1 MTNTLARPR
10 RGTGSAPRLLR
21 STTLGSL
28 VLVCAAAMALACTGD
43 DPATSPTPTAQA
55 TAPAASTAAAAATTA
70 TPGASDVVT
79 TASTPSPEL
88 LDAALLALIGG
99 MTGGGTDPFAGPP
112 DSLPPELTALLEAL
126 GIDLLL
132 GAAVSERGGALV
144 VEAVFPGSPAA
155 RSGLVAG
162 DAVTAI
168 DGAPLRDGPALRAA
182 VKAVAVGEVYSLTL
196 RRGGST
202 TVVNVERTAATDA
215 VWRSD
220 MLRTLALGLMLANRP
235 GGLSLPPSLLGELLE
250 ETPDGLRVFAV
261 FPGSPADAAGL
272 RAGDFV
278 LTINGQ
284 PVTKIDDLDL
294 VAAVFNPIA
303 GDTEVTI
310 RRDGEEMTIMV
321 AFRIGGLFG
330 GDSAPTQ

>member
-1 MTNTLARPR
+1 MAYTLAGSRC
-10 RGTGSAPRLLR
+10 GIGSARRLLR
-21 STTLGSL
+21 STMLGSL
-28 VLVCAAAMALACTGD
+28 VLVCVAAMALACSGD
-43 DPATSPTPTAQA
+43 DPATSPASTS
-55 TAPAASTAAAAATTA
+55 TAPATATAAPAATTA
-70 TPGASDVVT
+70 TPGAPDVDT
-79 TASTPSPEL
+79 KAATPSPEL

-112 DSLPPELTALLEAL
+112 ESLPPELTALLEAL

-132 GAAVSERGGALV
+132 GVAVSERGGALV
-144 VEAVFPGSPAA
+144 VEAVFPGSPAG

-168 DGAPLRDGPALRAA
+168 DGAPLRDEPALRAA
-182 VKAVAVGEVYSLTL
+182 VQAVAVGEVYSLTV

-202 TVVNVERTAATDA
+202 TVVHVERTAAADA
-215 VWRSD
+215 LWRSD

-278 LTINGQ
+278 LAINGQ

-294 VAAVFNPIA
+294 VAAVFNPLA

-310 RRDGEEMTIMV
+310 RRDGEELTIMV

-330 GDSAPTQ
+330 GGSAAPAQ